1 MPYKNTLPSTSG
13 DVLAT
18 KKLGAHHN
26 SPSLIF
32 RVFGRHKS
40 EAPSAER
47 LYPQSREFVNSE
59 NERAVADNLPCH
71 FTSKGDQ

>member
-1 MPYKNTLPSTSG
+1 MPYKNTLPLTSG

-18 KKLGAHHN
+18 KKLGVHYD
-26 SPSLIF
+26 SPSIIF

-47 LYPQSREFVNSE
+47 LYTTES
-59 NERAVADNLPCH
+59 
-71 FTSKGDQ
+71 

>member
-1 MPYKNTLPSTSG
+1 MPYKNTLPLTSG

-18 KKLGAHHN
+18 KKLGVHYD
-26 SPSLIF
+26 SPSIVF

-47 LYPQSREFVNSE
+47 LYTTES
-59 NERAVADNLPCH
+59 
-71 FTSKGDQ
+71 